1 MTGLLDLPA
10 FLAAIAATVVAYLAA
25 RWLHRRLGGAALLHP
40 ALVACLALGVALA
53 ALGIDHASY
62 FAAAWPL
69 HAALVPMTV
78 LLAVPLFRQRD
89 LILKAFG
96 PIAAVVAL
104 GGMAALLLSAAP
116 AVLGGSPREIVLTL
130 VAKSVTTAVAV
141 GIAEQTGGIAE
152 LAPAIVIATGIV
164 GACLGP
170 PLCRALRVTDDRAIG
185 LALGI
190 AAHAIGTARAFQ
202 ISQTAGAF
210 ATLGLIL
217 NAILTSAA
225 IALALA

>member
-1 MTGLLDLPA
+1 MTDLTA
-10 FLAAIAATVVAYLAA
+10 FLAAVAATLAAYLGAQ
-25 RWLHRRLGGAALLHP
+25 WLHLRTGGAARLHP
-40 ALVACLALGVALA
+40 ALVACLGLGAGLAL
-53 ALGIDHASY
+53 LGIDHAAY
-62 FAAAWPL
+62 FAAWPL

-78 LLAVPLFRQRD
+78 LLAVPLHRQRD
-89 LILKAFG
+89 LILQAFA
-96 PIAAVVAL
+96 PIAAIVAL
-104 GGMAALLLSAAP
+104 GCVTGLALSAAP
-116 AVLGGSPREIVLTL
+116 ALLGGRPRKIVLTL
-130 VAKSVTTAVAV
+130 VAASVTTAVAV
-141 GIAEQTGGIAE
+141 GIAERTGGIAE

-170 PLCRALRVTDDRAIG
+170 PLCRALRVTDDRAVG

>member
-1 MTGLLDLPA
+1 MIELTA
-10 FLAAIAATVVAYLAA
+10 FLAAVAATLAA
-25 RWLHRRLGGAALLHP
+25 FLAAQWLHLRTGGAALLHP
-40 ALVACLALGVALA
+40 ALVACLGLGAGLAL
-53 ALGIDHASY
+53 LGIDHAAY

-78 LLAVPLFRQRD
+78 LLAVPLARQRD
-89 LILKAFG
+89 LILRVFAA
-96 PIAAVVAL
+96 IAAIVAL
-104 GGMAALLLSAAP
+104 GCVTGLALSAAP
-116 AVLGGSPREIVLTL
+116 ALLAGSAREIVLTL
-130 VAKSVTTAVAV
+130 VATSVTTAVAV
-141 GIAEQTGGIAE
+141 GIAERTGGIAE
-152 LAPAIVIATGIV
+152 LAPVLVIATGIV

-170 PLCRALRVTDDRAIG
+170 PLCRALRVTDERAIG

-190 AAHAIGTARAFQ
+190 SAHAIGTARAFQ